1 MYESEIRMVLN
12 SPRELELLYRTAV
25 SQGKGSEF
33 AQAIKT
39 CYAAE
44 PDNLM
49 LESWYYRLM
58 MTEARAVEAPSAD
71 WKLAAPLAI
80 AGGWAVGLVAA
91 FTDLI
96 KNGSIITMGYWPL
109 AGMVVVLMY
118 LLVKQPRNWKIA
130 AIAAAG
136 VCGVYALS
144 AFMAARPAY
153 FSLFTEQFHYRDL
166 MMLNIPILA
175 WTAVGLGVLGRRSP
189 LIQRFAFLRKSLE
202 VFVAGGIFGAGMFI
216 FTMVAFQLFNVIG
229 VEIPMWMQN
238 FMLGFIPGAVPML
251 AVALAYHPLLQPAE
265 QTTGRGIGGLVI
277 TLMRVL
283 LPVTFLVLIIYIC
296 FIPFNFMA
304 AFNNRDVLITYN
316 VMLFAVIALLIGA
329 TPVVLAELPACWQK
343 PMRWGILGVAG
354 LVALV
359 SLYAMAA
366 VIYRTVGGGLTINR
380 LAILGWNVI
389 NISIL
394 VVMAVRQVLH
404 REKWVEGGQQA
415 FSLGMVLYPAWAL
428 LILLL
433 GPVLF

>member
-1 MYESEIRMVLN
+1 MYESEIRMVAS

-25 SQGKGSEF
+25 SQGKGGEF
-33 AQAIKT
+33 KQALEA
-39 CYAAE
+39 CHAAE
-44 PDNLM
+44 PANPV
-49 LESWYYRLM
+49 LEAWYYRLIL
-58 MTEARAVEAPSAD
+58 TEVPSVEAPAVD
-71 WKLAAPLAI
+71 WKLAAPLAL
-80 AGGWAVGLVAA
+80 AGGWALGLVAA

-96 KNGSIITMGYWPL
+96 KNGSVITMGYWPL
-109 AGMVVVLMY
+109 AGMLVVLMY

-136 VCGVYALS
+136 VCAVYALS

-153 FSLFTEQFHYRDL
+153 FGLITEQYHYRDL

-175 WTAVGLGVLGRRSP
+175 WSAVGLGVLGRRSA

-216 FTMVAFQLFNVIG
+216 FTLVSFQLFNVIG
-229 VEIPMWMQN
+229 VEIPMWLQN
-238 FMLGFIPGAVPML
+238 FMLGFIPGATPML

-283 LPVTFLVLIIYIC
+283 LPVTFLVLIVYIC

-304 AFNNRDVLITYN
+304 AFNNRDVLTIYN
-316 VMLFAVIALLIGA
+316 IMLFAVMALLIGA
-329 TPVVLAELPACWQK
+329 TPVTLAELPARWQN
-343 PMRWGILGVAG
+343 PMRWGILGVAA

-380 LAILGWNVI
+380 LAIMGWNVI

-394 VVMAVRQVLH
+394 VVMAVRQVLQPQ
-404 REKWVEGGQQA
+404 KWVEGGQQA